1 MHKNKGLSDSGF
13 SFRGA
18 SEAAVATAVGK
29 APVKDETF
37 DETLK
42 RFWFDTCLHNQKSLD
57 LLFDVVGPDRC
68 VFGTERPGSGSGK
81 DPVTKQPYD
90 DLKPTIEGISWLTDD
105 MKAGIFEKNA
115 QRLFPL
121 FTV

>member
-1 MHKNKGLSDSGF
+1 MHKGKSESGF
-13 SFRGA
+13 EFRGA
-18 SEAAVATAVGK
+18 TDAKTAKFVGK
-29 APVKDETF
+29 SVVKTETF
-37 DETLK
+37 DTTLK

-81 DPVTKQPYD
+81 DPVTGKPYD
-90 DLKPTIEGISWLTDD
+90 DLKPTIEGISWLTDEH
-105 MKAGIFEKNA
+105 KKGIFTQNA

-121 FTV
+121 FKS

>member
-1 MHKNKGLSDSGF
+1 MKS
-13 SFRGA
+13 
-18 SEAAVATAVGK
+18 
-29 APVKDETF
+29 ETF
-37 DETLK
+37 DTTLK

-81 DPVTKQPYD
+81 DPVTGKPYD
-90 DLKPTIEGISWLTDD
+90 DLKPTIEGIGWLTDEH
-105 MKAGIFEKNA
+105 KKGIFEKNA

-121 FTV
+121 FKA